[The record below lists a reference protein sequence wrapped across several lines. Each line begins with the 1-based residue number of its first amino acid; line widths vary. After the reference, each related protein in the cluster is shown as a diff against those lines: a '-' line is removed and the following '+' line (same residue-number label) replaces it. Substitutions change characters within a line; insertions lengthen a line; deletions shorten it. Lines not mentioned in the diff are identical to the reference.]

1 MQCLKSLAR
10 KTNTSDEKLFYWIR
24 LLSPNLLKNI
34 TREYKFCNRKFRFD
48 FAFVE
53 EKIAIECDGGTKLI
67 KTKTGKLVAGRHSS
81 DKDYEKRNLAALH
94 GWKMLAFT
102 SIQIN
107 NDPKKCVE
115 IIEEMYLKCKKK
127 K

>member
-10 KTNTSDEKLFYWIR
+10 KSNTSDEKLYYWIR
-24 LLSPNLLKNI
+24 LLSPSLLKKI

-67 KTKTGKLVAGRHSS
+67 KTKQNRLKRKKSTMNPDKKSTAIYTTGL
-81 DKDYEKRNLAALH
+81 
-94 GWKMLAFT
+94 
-102 SIQIN
+102 
-107 NDPKKCVE
+107 
-115 IIEEMYLKCKKK
+115 
-127 K
+127 